1 MMPERHFFTHRHLRL
16 SYLDSAPDDLDRPA
30 VLLLHG
36 FPDQAT
42 MWMPQIQALH
52 QAGFR
57 CIAPDTVGC
66 GQSDMAPKKAD
77 YHVDHI
83 IADHLALMT
92 ELGIR
97 RSHVVGH
104 DWGAVIAWVLAGT
117 APDQCQQLA
126 VMSVGHPTAYA
137 RAGWGQKRAGW
148 YTLFFQLGGVA
159 DRLLAGRGRFSLRR
173 IFGSHPDMDEV
184 MTRFAEPGRL
194 QAAVRIYRANMAT
207 MLLTPLP
214 RVSANTLALWST
226 ADPFLTEDQML
237 NSRRWVDGSWQYQRL
252 EGGHW
257 MSLEKPDHINSLLID
272 HFR

>member
-1 MMPERHFFTHRHLRL
+1 MAERRFFTHRALRL
-16 SYLDSAPDDLDRPA
+16 SYLDSAPDDLNRPA

-42 MWMPQIQALH
+42 MWAPQIKTLH
-52 QAGFR
+52 DAGFR

-66 GQSDMAPKKAD
+66 GQSAVAQSKAD

-83 IADHLALMT
+83 IADHVALLT

-97 RSHVVGH
+97 HTHVVGH
-104 DWGAVIAWVLAGT
+104 DWGAVIAWVFAG
-117 APDQCQQLA
+117 AQADRCRQLA

-137 RAGWGQKRAGW
+137 RAGWRQKRAGW
-148 YTLFFQLGGVA
+148 YTLFFQLGGLA
-159 DRLLAGRGRFSLRR
+159 DRLLAGHGRFSLRR
-173 IFGSHPDMDEV
+173 IFGSHPAMDEV
-184 MTRFAEPGRL
+184 MERLSDPKRL

-207 MLLTPLP
+207 LLLHPLP
-214 RVSANTLALWST
+214 KVSANTLALWS
-226 ADPFLTEDQML
+226 ASDPFLTEEQML
-237 NSRRWVDGSWQYQRL
+237 NSQGWVDGNWQYQRL

-257 MSLEKPDHINSLLID
+257 ISLEQPDTVSELLLA